1 MWISKRK
8 IKDIEKRI
16 ADLEKS
22 QLESMKMVKDY
33 ITDSETMSEQ
43 LNKEVKLLPQKI
55 MMGLRQ
61 YGINK

>member
-8 IKDIEKRI
+8 IKEIEKRI

-61 YGINK
+61 YGIYK